1 MKLIKYQWPLIIL
14 LLTACSQDDNQTSKI
29 VKKSTTNA
37 QESVPVKQIYK
48 VAYKDLAESTMKQLM
63 RKMPE
68 AYNIRKYQLIQPY
81 IKAGSEADKYI
92 KNKLKTG
99 MFDNYQIRSYNIESI
114 EEDNKHH
121 VHVKV
126 SRIMKSNGTNNIE
139 SKVVTVY
146 DLSYNKK
153 HKRMEVY
160 DFNDYSVTPVV
171 KQRTQQVANIDG
183 AIEKVRTEH
192 MARLIKENPHKQVV
206 LIAGNDEEDA
216 GGSYF
221 KVKAID
227 KHNNFLIQT
236 FKIYKHNGLLVG
248 E

>member
-14 LLTACSQDDNQTSKI
+14 LLTACSQDDNQISKT

-153 HKRMEVY
+153 HKRMEIY

-192 MARLIKENPHKQVV
+192 MARLIKENPDKQVV

>member
-14 LLTACSQDDNQTSKI
+14 LLTACSQDDNQISKT

-192 MARLIKENPHKQVV
+192 MARLIKENPDKQVV

>member
-14 LLTACSQDDNQTSKI
+14 LLTACSQDDTHTSVM

-37 QESVPVKQIYK
+37 QESVSVKQTYK
-48 VAYKDLAESTMKQLM
+48 VEYKGLAESAMKQLM
-63 RKMPE
+63 KKMPE
-68 AYNIRKYQLIQPY
+68 AYNSRQYQLIQPY

-99 MFDNYQIRSYNIESI
+99 MFDNYQIRSYNIKSI

-192 MARLIKENPHKQVV
+192 MARLIKENPDKQVV

>member
-14 LLTACSQDDNQTSKI
+14 LLTACSQDDNQISKT

>member
-14 LLTACSQDDNQTSKI
+14 LLTACSQDDNQISKT

-192 MARLIKENPHKQVV
+192 MARLIKENPDKQVV

-227 KHNNFLIQT
+227 KHNNFLVQT